1 LVDIMRQAKIPQIAP
16 AESSDTELVRRAL
29 ARDEAAVRAIMQA
42 NNRRLYRLARGI
54 LRNDSE
60 AEDVVQEAYV
70 RAFTHLESFR
80 GDSSLSTW
88 LSRITMNEALGRL
101 RRQRPAVEIDS
112 LPQGALEAQIIQFP
126 LAASDDPEKSMAQ
139 REIQRVVEHAIDE
152 LPEAF
157 RLVFITRVIE
167 GMNVE
172 ETAEILSLKPETVK
186 SRLHRA
192 RTMLRDNVERKI
204 GPVVMEA
211 FPFAGKRCERLTDA
225 VLKRLGSAAI
235 FWEPLNS
242 TTIQP
247 LCINN
252 ARHLS
257 RATGVS
263 TMFVRLS
270 AAIAALSLLTGPA
283 LAQGAKPTDPQI
295 AHIAYTAGVIDIAAA
310 KQAIGKAGN
319 KDVKSFAQD
328 MVRDHEAVNKQ
339 ALDLV
344 KKLKVTPEDND
355 TSKTL
360 SKQAAEKLAELA
372 KLKGAEYDKA
382 YVANEVAYHKA
393 VNSALETQLI
403 PSANNAELK
412 SLLQTGLKIFQG
424 HQQHAEHVAA
434 GLK

>member
-1 LVDIMRQAKIPQIAP
+1 
-16 AESSDTELVRRAL
+16 
-29 ARDEAAVRAIMQA
+29 AVRAIMQA
-42 NNRRLYRLARGI
+42 NNRRLYRLARGL

-60 AEDVVQEAYV
+60 AEDVVREPSV

-204 GPVVMEA
+204 GPVVMHA
-211 FPFAGKRCERLTDA
+211 FPFAVKRCERLTDA
-225 VLKRLGSAAI
+225 VLKRLG
-235 FWEPLNS
+235 
-242 TTIQP
+242 
-247 LCINN
+247 
-252 ARHLS
+252 H
-257 RATGVS
+257 
-263 TMFVRLS
+263 
-270 AAIAALSLLTGPA
+270 
-283 LAQGAKPTDPQI
+283 D
-295 AHIAYTAGVIDIAAA
+295 
-310 KQAIGKAGN
+310 
-319 KDVKSFAQD
+319 
-328 MVRDHEAVNKQ
+328 
-339 ALDLV
+339 
-344 KKLKVTPEDND
+344 
-355 TSKTL
+355 
-360 SKQAAEKLAELA
+360 
-372 KLKGAEYDKA
+372 
-382 YVANEVAYHKA
+382 
-393 VNSALETQLI
+393 
-403 PSANNAELK
+403 
-412 SLLQTGLKIFQG
+412 
-424 HQQHAEHVAA
+424 
-434 GLK
+434 